1 MLIPILEFTFNKS
14 LLFWTDSSDIDPTMT
29 AERAKKLAEK
39 GSNVSLTC
47 FGHNVFEGDSRVL
60 WTFNGHEIQENDTN
74 KKAINKFQ
82 RRKWEGRFSLL
93 ITNIQ
98 EKDVGNFSCVVR
110 VRNGN
115 RILTAEDVIE
125 LSLHKKGESVYF
137 YSNPL

>member
-1 MLIPILEFTFNKS
+1 MCLKAIAEYFGFL
-14 LLFWTDSSDIDPTMT
+14 T
-29 AERAKKLAEK
+29 ATKYKK
-39 GSNVSLTC
+39 
-47 FGHNVFEGDSRVL
+47 
-60 WTFNGHEIQENDTN
+60 NDTN

-125 LSLHKKGESVYF
+125 LSLHKKGESVYL
-137 YSNPL
+137 YGNPL